1 VDSPQIDL
9 FEKLHKET
17 ITVLVYTHV
26 TELFLH
32 NVQFYDHFYDWG
44 LKEEIKSLIEVRK
57 RNDIKANSK
66 CHIVAA
72 ENDLYVA
79 TIDDRV
85 VVKIGSCFNMGDLTP
100 NPDEFSIAAAG
111 KDYCVWERR

>member
-1 VDSPQIDL
+1 
-9 FEKLHKET
+9 
-17 ITVLVYTHV
+17 
-26 TELFLH
+26 
-32 NVQFYDHFYDWG
+32 VQFYDHFYDWG

-79 TIDDRV
+79 TIDYRV
-85 VVKIGSCFNMGDLTP
+85 VVKIGSCFDMGDLTP
-100 NPDEFSIAAAG
+100 NPEEFNIAAAG

>member
-1 VDSPQIDL
+1 MDSPQIDL

-26 TELFLH
+26 TELFLD

-85 VVKIGSCFNMGDLTP
+85 VVKIGSSFDMGHLTP
-100 NPDEFSIAAAG
+100 NPEEFSIAAAG